1 MKSYAKAALGVLAAL
16 AAIGA
21 VAPSPASAQEWRDR
35 EYHRHYR
42 PHYYHP
48 GYVYAPPP
56 PVYVPPPPQ
65 PKQEQAHSPHPR
77 LCCRAP
83 QPPPC
88 VQRRTNCF
96 DSTKTSSVG
105 CRTW

>member
-56 PVYVPPPPQ
+56 PVYYAPPPPVVDG
-65 PKQEQAHSPHPR
+65 
-77 LCCRAP
+77 AP
-83 QPPPC
+83 GLNIVIPLGG
-88 VQRRTNCF
+88 RR
-96 DSTKTSSVG
+96 
-105 CRTW
+105 

>member
-56 PVYVPPPPQ
+56 PPPVVYG
-65 PKQEQAHSPHPR
+65 
-77 LCCRAP
+77 AP
-83 QPPPC
+83 GFNIVIPLGG
-88 VQRRTNCF
+88 RR
-96 DSTKTSSVG
+96 
-105 CRTW
+105 